1 MTSMLDNPKYGSN
14 FGMEL
19 QGGADML
26 FKTKFK
32 IKPKLILQDPIQY
45 TQYSHNEIFDTGTTN
60 FCNNKHTINNE

>member
-45 TQYSHNEIFDTGTTN
+45 TQYSHNERESTTYRTTKGGN
-60 FCNNKHTINNE
+60 QI